1 VLKAKIGYRAEKFLP
16 QWPEGEIDMNV
27 ISVIIGLMALIIA
40 LVGFIPLLGWMNWFV
55 IPGAV
60 VGLVLGLMS
69 TKTSGR
75 NINLVVLALAIIRLA
90 MGGGIL

>member
-1 VLKAKIGYRAEKFLP
+1 
-16 QWPEGEIDMNV
+16 MNV
-27 ISVIIGLMALIIA
+27 MSIIIGLIALIIA
-40 LVGFIPLLGWMNWFV
+40 LVGFIPLLGWLNWFV

-69 TKTSGR
+69 KKTSGR

-90 MGGGIL
+90 LGGGIL